1 MILVKTLF
9 LAFIFIVSS
18 LSQADETE
26 MPDSLKDSR
35 ERVNQASQL
44 ASQYWQGPTSGPKAI
59 PDKDIIFVAADLRN
73 DSIKSLA
80 HGVIDAIDSIGW
92 NVRFLDGYG
101 SENGQA
107 SMLTKAISS
116 KPDGIIL
123 GGVDTQQR
131 QALLEAANK
140 LNIPI
145 VGWHIGDE
153 AGADNENIFYN
164 VSTEPVEV
172 AELAAHYAIIDGN
185 GQSNIVVFTD
195 TSFSIAKTKSD
206 AIISTIEDYCASC
219 NILSIEDM
227 PIAEIPQQMPRTI
240 GRLIKEYNNK
250 ITHFIVIN
258 DLYIDYALPSLLS
271 SKLSAQYL
279 PRSIS
284 AGDGSKAAYKRI
296 STNTLQIATVP
307 EPLTLQGWQIV
318 DELNRAFNH
327 AQPSGYIEK
336 AQIIN
341 RQNIKKH
348 VDKSN
353 NYDPDQQYRK
363 AYLQLWH

>member
-1 MILVKTLF
+1 MILVKTTL
-9 LAFIFIVSS
+9 LSLLLIVSQ
-18 LSQADETE
+18 LSIAEE
-26 MPDSLKDSR
+26 KVDSLKESR
-35 ERVNQASQL
+35 SKVNDASQL
-44 ASQYWQGPTSGPKAI
+44 TSQFWKGPTSGPKAA
-59 PDKDIIFVAADLRN
+59 PDKNIIFVAADLRN

-92 NVRFLDGYG
+92 NVRFLDGQG

-107 SMLTKAISS
+107 SMLTKAISG

-123 GGVDTQQR
+123 GGVDIGQR
-131 QALLEAANK
+131 KELLQAAKK

-145 VGWHIGDE
+145 VGWHVGPE
-153 AGADNENIFYN
+153 AGSSPDSMIFYN
-164 VSTEPVEV
+164 VSTKPVEV

-185 GQSNIVVFTD
+185 GQSNVVIFTD
-195 TSFSIAKTKSD
+195 TNFSVAKTKSD
-206 AIISTIEDYCASC
+206 TIIHTIEEYCSKC
-219 NILSIEDM
+219 NILSVED
-227 PIAEIPQQMPRTI
+227 ISITAIPQQMPLTI
-240 GRLIKEYNNK
+240 ERLIKDYKNQ

-258 DLYIDYALPSLLS
+258 DLYIDFALPSLLS
-271 SKLSAQYL
+271 SKLAAQYI

-284 AGDGSKAAYKRI
+284 AGDGSKMAYKRI
-296 STNTLQIATVP
+296 SSNTLQVATVP

-318 DELNRAFNH
+318 DELNRAFN
-327 AQPSGYIEK
+327 QNEPSGYIEK

-341 RQNIKKH
+341 RQNIKQY

>member
-1 MILVKTLF
+1 MILVKITL
-9 LAFIFIVSS
+9 LSLLLIFSQ
-18 LSQADETE
+18 LSIAEEKVD
-26 MPDSLKDSR
+26 PLKESR
-35 ERVNQASQL
+35 AKVNDASQL
-44 ASQYWQGPTSGPKAI
+44 ANQYWQGPTSGPKAAS
-59 PDKDIIFVAADLRN
+59 DKNIIFVAADLRN

-92 NVRFLDGYG
+92 NIRFLDGYG

-123 GGVDTQQR
+123 GGVDTENR
-131 QALLEAANK
+131 QKLLKAAK
-140 LNIPI
+140 DLNIPI
-145 VGWHIGDE
+145 VGWH
-153 AGADNENIFYN
+153 AGSIEGSSPDNMIFYN
-164 VSTEPVEV
+164 VSTNPVEV

-185 GQSNIVVFTD
+185 GQSNIVIFTD

-206 AIISTIEDYCASC
+206 TIIHTIEKYCLEC
-219 NILSIEDM
+219 NILSVEDM
-227 PIAEIPQQMPRTI
+227 PISDIAQQMPITI
-240 GRLIKEYNNK
+240 ERLIKDYKNQ

-258 DLYIDYALPSLLS
+258 DLYIDFALPSLLS
-271 SKLSAQYL
+271 SKLSAQYI

-296 STNTLQIATVP
+296 SSNTLQVATVP
-307 EPLTLQGWQIV
+307 EPLILQGWQIV
-318 DELNRAFNH
+318 DELNRAFNQN
-327 AQPSGYIEK
+327 APSDYIEK

-341 RQNIKKH
+341 RQNIKQY

>member
-1 MILVKTLF
+1 MIFVKLTLF
-9 LAFIFIVSS
+9 SFLCIFCKLVIAENLV
-18 LSQADETE
+18 DT
-26 MPDSLKDSR
+26 LKDSR
-35 ERVNQASQL
+35 EKVNEASQL
-44 ASQYWQGPTSGPKAI
+44 ASQYWQGPTSGPKAVK
-59 PDKDIIFVAADLRN
+59 DKDIIFVAADLRN

-107 SMLTKAISS
+107 SILTKAISS

-123 GGVDTQQR
+123 GGIDTKQR
-131 QALLEAANK
+131 QELLQAAQA

-145 VGWHIGDE
+145 VGWHVGE
-153 AGADNENIFYN
+153 TAGKPTDNSIFYN
-164 VSTEPVEV
+164 VSSNPVDV

-185 GQSNIVVFTD
+185 GQSNIVIFTD
-195 TSFSIAKTKSD
+195 TSFSIAKIKSD
-206 AIISTIEDYCASC
+206 TIISTIEESC
-219 NILSIEDM
+219 LDCKILSVEDM
-227 PIAEIPQQMPRTI
+227 PIADIAQQMPSTI
-240 GRLIKEYNNK
+240 ARLIQEFDNT

-258 DLYIDYALPSLLS
+258 DLYIDFALPSLLS
-271 SKLSAQYL
+271 SKLSVQYL

-296 STNTLQIATVP
+296 TSNTLQIATVP
-307 EPLTLQGWQIV
+307 EPLVLQGWQIV
-318 DELNRAFNH
+318 DELNRAFN
-327 AQPSGYIEK
+327 QQEPSGYIEK

-341 RQNIKKH
+341 RQNLKKH

-353 NYDPDQQYRK
+353 NYDPDKQYRK

>member
-1 MILVKTLF
+1 MILVKLALF
-9 LAFIFIVSS
+9 SCLSIFCHLVI
-18 LSQADETE
+18 AEE
-26 MPDSLKDSR
+26 MMDTLKDSR
-35 ERVNQASQL
+35 EKVNEASQL
-44 ASQYWQGPTSGPKAI
+44 ASQYWQGPTSGPKAAA
-59 PDKDIIFVAADLRN
+59 DKDIIFVAADLRN
-73 DSIKSLA
+73 NSIKSLA

-131 QALLEAANK
+131 QELLAAAK
-140 LNIPI
+140 TLNIPI
-145 VGWHIGDE
+145 VGWHVGEI
-153 AGADNENIFYN
+153 AGVSDDNIFYN
-164 VSTEPVEV
+164 VSTDPIEV

-206 AIISTIEDYCASC
+206 AIIKTIEQYCADC
-219 NILSIEDM
+219 NILAVEDM
-227 PIAEIPQQMPRTI
+227 PIANIAQQMPITI
-240 GRLIKEYNNK
+240 GRLIKDFDKK

-271 SKLSAQYL
+271 SKLSAQHI

-284 AGDGSKAAYKRI
+284 AGDGTQAAYKRI
-296 STNTLQIATVP
+296 NSNTLQIATVP
-307 EPLTLQGWQIV
+307 EPLILQGWQIV
-318 DELNRAFNH
+318 DELNRAFN
-327 AQPSGYIEK
+327 QNEPSGYIEK

-341 RQNIKKH
+341 RQNIKQY

-353 NYDPDQQYRK
+353 NYDPDKQYRK

>member
-1 MILVKTLF
+1 MIFAKLALF
-9 LAFIFIVSS
+9 S
-18 LSQADETE
+18 LLILFSKISFAEEISDAI
-26 MPDSLKDSR
+26 KDSR
-35 ERVNQASQL
+35 DKVNQASQL
-44 ASQYWQGPTSGPKAI
+44 ASQYWQGPTSGPKAAN
-59 PDKDIIFVAADLRN
+59 DKNIIFVAADLRN

-80 HGVIDAIDSIGW
+80 HSVIDAIDSIGW
-92 NVRFLDGYG
+92 NIRFLDGYG
-101 SENGQA
+101 SENGQD
-107 SMLTKAISS
+107 SILTKAISS

-123 GGVDTQQR
+123 GGIDTKQR
-131 QALLEAANK
+131 QELLKAANK
-140 LNIPI
+140 LKIPV
-145 VGWHIGDE
+145 VGWH
-153 AGADNENIFYN
+153 AGEVPGESADNSVFYN
-164 VSTEPVEV
+164 VSSDPVEV

-206 AIISTIEDYCASC
+206 VIIKTIESYCAMC

-227 PIAEIPQQMPRTI
+227 PIAEIPQQMPTTI
-240 GRLIKEYNNK
+240 ARLIEDFDNK

-258 DLYIDYALPSLLS
+258 DLYIDFALPSLLS

-296 STNTLQIATVP
+296 ETNTLQVATVP
-307 EPLTLQGWQIV
+307 EPLVLQGWQIV
-318 DELNRAFNH
+318 DELNRAFNGEE
-327 AQPSGYIEK
+327 PSGYVER

-341 RQNIKKH
+341 RQNMKKY

-353 NYDPDQQYRK
+353 NYDPDKQYRK